1 MISSKADGKNTL
13 KRVGIIAAAGI
24 LAGAFAIAGLR
35 AHAAAKPEPSQT
47 GVWYKDIAASY
58 LGVDL
63 ANTYD
68 YTELD
73 KQIPQIAPADRA
85 EFLAV
90 PEEKLAA
97 MTTEELLVT
106 CLDYPSYWEILAY
119 STLAMGFNS
128 IYRRYNGL
136 QALLERDDVGEVLTE
151 FYSHIDPEQVLSLEE
166 NDPFRLQYLELIIE
180 HSRLRRMIPD
190 NKGG

>member
-24 LAGAFAIAGLR
+24 LLAALAIAGLNVY
-35 AHAAAKPEPSQT
+35 AAAKPEPPKS

-73 KQIPQIAPADRA
+73 KQLPQIAPADRA

-106 CLDYPSYWEILAY
+106 CLDYPIFMDIFFFN
-119 STLAMGFNS
+119 TLEMGFDR
-128 IYRRYNGL
+128 IYDSYNGL
-136 QALLERDDVGEVLTE
+136 QALLERDDAGEVLTE
-151 FYSHIDPEQVLSLEE
+151 FYSHIDPEQASKTDEYGAL
-166 NDPFRLQYLELIIE
+166 RLKYFGLIVKQA
-180 HSRLRRMIPD
+180 RLCRMIPD
-190 NKGG
+190 YKGG